1 MRDLWLSRRVIGYA
15 HQGGAL
21 EAPSSTMFAFTNA
34 FAVGVGGLEIDI
46 HRSSDGVLV
55 VMHDQS
61 VDRTSSGEGKVAT
74 LTWAELS
81 QLDNAYW
88 FAPDQNEVTSV
99 GLSREHYHF
108 RGRAPQEPAFAVVRF
123 SELLSTFK
131 DMVINV
137 DIKEAPPNTDPY
149 EDQVID
155 EIFAA
160 NAVDRVM
167 VASFRDS
174 SLFAV
179 RKYAPS
185 VATSAGPGEISEFY
199 FAMAS
204 SPDSAV
210 ALAANAPYVA
220 FQIPRFYGEIELATQ
235 SFIDAAH
242 QAGKAVHVWTI
253 NDEADMELLLRRGVD
268 GIISDRPTL
277 LSKVLEAHQCA
288 YHFPLI

>member
-1 MRDLWLSRRVIGYA
+1 MRDIWLSRRVIAYA

-21 EAPSSTMFAFTNA
+21 EAPSSTMYAFTNA
-34 FAVGVGGLEIDI
+34 SAAGVGGLEIDI

-61 VDRTSSGEGKVAT
+61 VDRTSSGEGNVAT

-88 FAPDQNEVTSV
+88 FAPNQNEVTSV
-99 GLSREHYHF
+99 GLSREHYQF
-108 RGRAPQEPAFAVVRF
+108 RGRAPQEPAFGVVRF
-123 SELLSTFK
+123 SELLNTFK
-131 DMVINV
+131 DTVINV

-149 EDQVID
+149 EDQVVD

-204 SPDSAV
+204 SRDSAV

-288 YHFPLI
+288 YHLPSN